1 MSTQYNNIL
10 NIIPEYIVSEYPLF
24 TDFIKSY
31 YAYLEQTGNASDFI
45 NNLSKY
51 ANVDTTLDS
60 FLDYFKKQY
69 MHSIPQNILCDE
81 RLLLKHIKE
90 LYNSKGSEASYRLL
104 FRALYNKEIS
114 FYTPGDSILRPSD
127 SKWKQEFSIC
137 VKIRKTVQYSDIL
150 KCLNK
155 KVKITGSDNLP
166 VYALVTNIRQLKD
179 LSDSFDDGFHYL
191 EFFVINNLT
200 TIDRIKSIN

>member
-1 MSTQYNNIL
+1 MSTQYHNIL
-10 NIIPEYIVSEYPLF
+10 NTIPEHIVSNYPLF
-24 TDFIKSY
+24 TDFIKAY
-31 YAYLEQTGNASDFI
+31 YEYLEQTGNPSDII

-51 ANVDTTLDS
+51 ASIDGTLDS
-60 FLDYFKKQY
+60 FLEYFKLQY
-69 MHSIPQNILCDE
+69 MNNIPKDIMCDE

-114 FYTPGDSILRPSD
+114 FYTPGDSVLRPSD
-127 SKWKQEFSIC
+127 SKWKQDYSIC
-137 VKIRKTVQYSDIL
+137 VKIQKTVPYESIL
-150 KCLNK
+150 TCLNK
-155 KVKITGSDNLP
+155 KVKITGTDGLP

-179 LSDSFDDGFHYL
+179 LSDSFDDGYHYL

-200 TIDRIKSIN
+200 TIDRIKSIS